1 MFCLH
6 PSPGSVAVAVGIAGL
21 PTVVRQVRAAFVSEG
36 AKDCMLAA
44 KAAGAGRW
52 RIAVWEIHRMALG
65 RFWC

>member
-1 MFCLH
+1 
-6 PSPGSVAVAVGIAGL
+6 VAVAVGIAGL